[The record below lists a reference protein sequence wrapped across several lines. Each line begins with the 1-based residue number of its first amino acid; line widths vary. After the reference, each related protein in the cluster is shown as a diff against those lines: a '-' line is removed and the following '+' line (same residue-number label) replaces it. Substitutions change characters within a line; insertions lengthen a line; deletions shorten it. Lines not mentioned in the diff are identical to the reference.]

1 MWAGVI
7 PCGSSLFGFVQQPKA
22 KSRITEMAAVR
33 LLYLLLKP
41 QPEIRPSPVLQPVG
55 TNIFGVR
62 LLNSAAPSQLHSSIS
77 FRFQRWLSSHQVLCS
92 RAGGILAWCR
102 VVDKAGL
109 LEQIESLKNE
119 LESAHAALRTV
130 SEVPPEQLDP
140 QVRLWAREVREASY
154 DMEDILDT
162 FLVDGAPADGL
173 GKGRRLLKKMEKLFR
188 KSKERHA
195 IAGAIQKMKG
205 RLQEVADRR
214 DRYAVPVAAPAPVRT
229 LDPRLV
235 YMHREA
241 AQLVGIDKTKAE
253 LMAMLLPLS
262 SSRCPED
269 DVDVSASDGDKMK
282 IVSVVG
288 AGGLGK
294 TTLAKAVYDELKP
307 RYDHGAFVSVGRKP
321 DLVQV
326 FTSIFFHLDEQKYN
340 AIREVK
346 DLQLLA
352 GELRRFL
359 QDKRYTHTKYS
370 KYVHKLPTSTGR
382 C

>member
-1 MWAGVI
+1 
-7 PCGSSLFGFVQQPKA
+7 
-22 KSRITEMAAVR
+22 
-33 LLYLLLKP
+33 
-41 QPEIRPSPVLQPVG
+41 VLQPVG

-205 RLQEVADRR
+205 RLQELADRR
-214 DRYAVPVAAPAPVRT
+214 DRYAVPVAA
-229 LDPRLV
+229 
-235 YMHREA
+235 
-241 AQLVGIDKTKAE
+241 AQLVGIDKTKVE

-262 SSRCPED
+262 SSRCCPED
-269 DVDVSASDGDKMK
+269 DVDVSASGGDKMK

-288 AGGLGK
+288 VGGLGK
-294 TTLAKAVYDELKP
+294 TTLVKAVYDELIP

-321 DLVQV
+321 DQVQV
-326 FTSIFFHLDEQKYN
+326 FTSIFFHLDEQKYK

-352 GELRRFL
+352 GELRKFL
-359 QDKRYTHTKYS
+359 QDKRYTHTKYN
-370 KYVHKLPTSTGR
+370 KYVHKLPTSTNILTQSERICGTNA
-382 C
+382 CMH